1 MCSGARRPPPPTP
14 SLPIHGPS
22 SARTRPPARD
32 GAEGDAVLA
41 LALASADRRR
51 SCAGAQASAASPHRV
66 HKAPPRR
73 ALHEAPPPPDRP
85 AAPSSA
91 QGGATPDSPPPGRVA
106 GSGRSA
112 ALSRLPCGGGKELAR
127 ARGGGGP
134 PRPRRP
140 ARVAVRPPCSP
151 AASAP
156 AHPKLREEE
165 VEGGRRSASRTLPGG
180 PPAGRE
186 GRGPLPRRMRAAVP
200 RVRRRERER
209 ARARRPPW
217 TRDTVEEE
225 RWRRVERG
233 GGGARAR
240 HRVRWPCRRTPP
252 PAPSRASAGPAVRRR
267 GMVAARSPPSACS
280 PCAARTLA
288 GPRARSAGHAARRP
302 SGGTRRGGGA
312 RRSTTLAMAPPLG
325 EGPKGRRR
333 RAQVG
338 WPRSAPPRG
347 PPPPGARPHCAPAA
361 VPP

>member
-1 MCSGARRPPPPTP
+1 MAGGRSRGRRIWPLRRVEQAALWRRQGARPRAWGRRAATPPPSSPCG
-14 SLPIHGPS
+14 HPS
-22 SARTRPPARD
+22 SLLVGR
-32 GAEGDAVLA
+32 L
-41 LALASADRRR
+41 
-51 SCAGAQASAASPHRV
+51 
-66 HKAPPRR
+66 R
-73 ALHEAPPPPDRP
+73 A
-85 AAPSSA
+85 
-91 QGGATPDSPPPGRVA
+91 
-106 GSGRSA
+106 
-112 ALSRLPCGGGKELAR
+112 
-127 ARGGGGP
+127 GP
-134 PRPRRP
+134 PQIE
-140 ARVAVRPPCSP
+140 
-151 AASAP
+151 
-156 AHPKLREEE
+156 EEE

-186 GRGPLPRRMRAAVP
+186 GRGPLPRHMRAAVP

-252 PAPSRASAGPAVRRR
+252 PAPSRASAGPAVHRR

-347 PPPPGARPHCAPAA
+347 PPPPGARPHCVPAA